1 MIPRAI
7 APLLNTAPEAVIRSP
22 LALVGTAEE
31 CITEL
36 RRRAS
41 DWGVT
46 QFIFAGVA
54 EKVARKLWEQVLA
67 HVPSAGSVTGS

>member
-1 MIPRAI
+1 M
-7 APLLNTAPEAVIRSP
+7 IRSP

-31 CITEL
+31 CIMEL